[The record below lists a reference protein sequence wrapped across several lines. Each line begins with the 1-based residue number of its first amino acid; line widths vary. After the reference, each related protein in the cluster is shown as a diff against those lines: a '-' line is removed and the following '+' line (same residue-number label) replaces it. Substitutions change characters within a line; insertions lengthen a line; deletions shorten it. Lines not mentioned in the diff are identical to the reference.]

1 MPRATKNPIVFLALS
16 PAAVATA
23 LSIAPRKVYEAIES
37 EVLPVFVNGLSRRC
51 LVSDVETWVRSW
63 PQIKPKRKR
72 PHG

>member
-1 MPRATKNPIVFLALS
+1 MPRQTKHPKVFLALS

-23 LSIAPRKVYEAIES
+23 LCIAPRKVYEAIADEK
-37 EVLPVFVNGLSRRC
+37 LPVFVNGLSRRI
-51 LVSDVETWVRSW
+51 LVSDLEHWVRSW